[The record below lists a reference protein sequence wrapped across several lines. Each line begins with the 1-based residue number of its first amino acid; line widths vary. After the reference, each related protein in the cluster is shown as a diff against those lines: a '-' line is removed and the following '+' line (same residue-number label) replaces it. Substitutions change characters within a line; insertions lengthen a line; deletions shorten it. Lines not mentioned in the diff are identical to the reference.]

1 MPESEQRPSIK
12 RSKAITSVTGDE
24 TSAGRAV
31 HDHAGVPVGAHAHQD
46 VVRVLHALAD
56 PTRLSLVHLL
66 ADGAQRVVDL
76 TGALGL
82 AQSTISAHLSTL
94 RSAGL
99 VVATP
104 EGRATRYALADP
116 ELDELLGAAE
126 RVVART
132 GGSRWGTR
140 SGPGGPTTDAAP
152 ERRAGRPGADT
163 EGTGTTTA

>member
-1 MPESEQRPSIK
+1 MTEPATSEP
-12 RSKAITSVTGDE
+12 A
-24 TSAGRAV
+24 TSAPAAGPARDRPPV
-31 HDHAGVPVGAHAHQD
+31 LHDHAGVAAHAHQD

-82 AQSTISAHLSTL
+82 AQSTVSTHLATL
-94 RSAGL
+94 RTAGL

-104 EGRATRYALADP
+104 EGRATRYSLADP

-126 RVVART
+126 RVVTRT
-132 GGSRWGTR
+132 
-140 SGPGGPTTDAAP
+140 
-152 ERRAGRPGADT
+152 AGRRDRRS
-163 EGTGTTTA
+163 

>member
-1 MPESEQRPSIK
+1 M
-12 RSKAITSVTGDE
+12 
-24 TSAGRAV
+24 
-31 HDHAGVPVGAHAHQD
+31 HDHEGVPVGAHAHQD

-66 ADGAQRVVDL
+66 AERAQRVVDL
-76 TGALGL
+76 TGVLGL
-82 AQSTISAHLSTL
+82 AQSTISAHLATL
-94 RSAGL
+94 RAAGL

-132 GGSRWGTR
+132 EGRRWDTR
-140 SGPGGPTTDAAP
+140 
-152 ERRAGRPGADT
+152 DT
-163 EGTGTTTA
+163 ASAGTTTG

>member
-1 MPESEQRPSIK
+1 MNNDDLRD
-12 RSKAITSVTGDE
+12 RSAL
-24 TSAGRAV
+24 
-31 HDHAGVPVGAHAHQD
+31 HDHDGVPGGTHAHGD
-46 VVRVLHALAD
+46 VVAVLHALAD

-66 ADGAQRVVDL
+66 ADGARRVVDL

-82 AQSTISAHLSTL
+82 AQSTVSAHLATL

-132 GGSRWGTR
+132 EGRRWGT
-140 SGPGGPTTDAAP
+140 GTGTGTGAA
-152 ERRAGRPGADT
+152 
-163 EGTGTTTA
+163 GTTTA

>member
-1 MPESEQRPSIK
+1 M
-12 RSKAITSVTGDE
+12 TGDE
-24 TSAGRAV
+24 TSVGRGL
-31 HDHAGVPVGAHAHQD
+31 HDHVGVPRGTHPHQD

-76 TGALGL
+76 TGVLGL
-82 AQSTISAHLSTL
+82 AQSTISAHLATL

-132 GGSRWGTR
+132 EGRRWDSSGGAATTR
-140 SGPGGPTTDAAP
+140 
-152 ERRAGRPGADT
+152 T
-163 EGTGTTTA
+163 ETGTTTG

>member
-1 MPESEQRPSIK
+1 MSNDQSRDRP
-12 RSKAITSVTGDE
+12 AL
-24 TSAGRAV
+24 
-31 HDHAGVPVGAHAHQD
+31 HDHDGVPGGTHAHAD
-46 VVRVLHALAD
+46 VVAVLHALAD

-66 ADGAQRVVDL
+66 ADGARRVVDL

-82 AQSTISAHLSTL
+82 AQSTVSAHLATL
-94 RSAGL
+94 RAAGL

-132 GGSRWGTR
+132 EGRRWGT
-140 SGPGGPTTDAAP
+140 
-152 ERRAGRPGADT
+152 
-163 EGTGTTTA
+163 GTGTGVTTTA

>member
-1 MPESEQRPSIK
+1 MHNDDSGS
-12 RSKAITSVTGDE
+12 
-24 TSAGRAV
+24 TSAL
-31 HDHAGVPVGAHAHQD
+31 HDHAGVPEHAHQD
-46 VVRVLHALAD
+46 VARVLHALAD

-66 ADGAQRVVDL
+66 AEDALRVVDL

-82 AQSTISAHLSTL
+82 AQSTVSAHLATL
-94 RSAGL
+94 RAAGL

-132 GGSRWGTR
+132 EGRRWGT
-140 SGPGGPTTDAAP
+140 TTGAA
-152 ERRAGRPGADT
+152 
-163 EGTGTTTA
+163 GTGTAATTTG

>member
-1 MPESEQRPSIK
+1 MTDEP
-12 RSKAITSVTGDE
+12 AVTPD
-24 TSAGRAV
+24 RAASL
-31 HDHAGVPVGAHAHQD
+31 HDHAGVPTHAHQD

-66 ADGAQRVVDL
+66 ADEPRRVVDL

-82 AQSTISAHLSTL
+82 AQSTVSAHLATL
-94 RSAGL
+94 RAAGL
-99 VVATP
+99 VVASP

-132 GGSRWGTR
+132 R
-140 SGPGGPTTDAAP
+140 D
-152 ERRAGRPGADT
+152 RR
-163 EGTGTTTA
+163 EG

>member
-1 MPESEQRPSIK
+1 M
-12 RSKAITSVTGDE
+12 TSDE
-24 TSAGRAV
+24 TSERTAL
-31 HDHAGVPVGAHAHQD
+31 HDHTGVPAGAHAHQD

-66 ADGAQRVVDL
+66 ADAPRRVVDL

-82 AQSTISAHLSTL
+82 AQSTVSAHLSTL
-94 RSAGL
+94 RAAGL

-132 GGSRWGTR
+132 EGRTWTSGTT
-140 SGPGGPTTDAAP
+140 PTGVTGAAP
-152 ERRAGRPGADT
+152 TETSRPGPSS
-163 EGTGTTTA
+163 